1 MLTVHAHDDDDGTI
15 LALAVIAV
23 ALIAV
28 VVGMILLLVGMV
40 LLAVGMLLLLL
51 LTVAGDN
58 GTTIGGDKSEY
69 KPVIPK
75 TSRANWT

>member
-58 GTTIGGDKSEY
+58 GTTRRDGM
-69 KPVIPK
+69 
-75 TSRANWT
+75 SRSFEFIIV